1 MHDMMNGGGPMDD
14 DLGTTQET
22 QLEGFNIHLEQ
33 LFGQDGYPMDDATVM
48 EDKAGN
54 MDDDPV
60 DDNDGA
66 TQKKDRRIHFEGGP
80 VPL

>member
-1 MHDMMNGGGPMDD
+1 
-14 DLGTTQET
+14 
-22 QLEGFNIHLEQ
+22 
-33 LFGQDGYPMDDATVM
+33 
-48 EDKAGN
+48 

-80 VPL
+80 VPLWGLDAD